1 MVKWAKGGLIM
12 TKKDFNRILY
22 SHLPVLNIEETDLL
36 NTVKIDID
44 GFYAYLMQ
52 SIEYDSFNIL
62 EAYLRWLISR
72 LNSSSISNKKI
83 KTLFE
88 RLSADLEKSFDHTF
102 VKAIAD
108 INPDEIQFK
117 SYITDDNPYKQT
129 VKDYIVA
136 LLKQDQKEA
145 QAIIMALKGK
155 ENIKVIYEQV
165 FQVAL
170 YEIGYMWQIGKVG
183 VASEHYITAFTQ
195 FMMSQFYDELFS
207 SPKDNKY
214 LVAAAVGNEIHEI
227 GIRMIADMFEFNG
240 WHTSYLGSNL
250 PENELINYLTTH
262 PVDVVALSITMPNHL
277 KLLESFT
284 KAIKAHEQLTHVKVI
299 VGGQPF
305 MLDDTLHNKIGA
317 DGYAKSI
324 EEALVLGDD
333 LIAKKS

>member
-1 MVKWAKGGLIM
+1 M
-12 TKKDFNRILY
+12 TKNDFNSILHA
-22 SHLPVLNIEETDLL
+22 HLQLLNITQKETL

-44 GFYAYLMQ
+44 GFYSYLMQ
-52 SIEYDSFNIL
+52 SIEYESFHIL
-62 EAYLRWLISR
+62 KAYLRWLISR
-72 LNSSSISNKKI
+72 LKNVSINEDIIQLFFNKI
-83 KTLFE
+83 
-88 RLSADLEKSFDHTF
+88 SADLEKYNTHDY

-108 INPDEIQFK
+108 IDPNEVQFK
-117 SYITDDNPYKQT
+117 SYITDENPYKQS

-145 QAIIMALKGK
+145 QAIIMTLKGK

-170 YEIGYMWQIGKVG
+170 YEIGYMWQIGKIG

-207 SPKDNKY
+207 TPKDNKY

-250 PENELINYLTTH
+250 PESELVNYLVNH

-277 KLLESFT
+277 KLLESFI
-284 KAIKAHEQLTHVKVI
+284 KAIKSHEQLTHVRVI

-305 MLDDTLHNKIGA
+305 ILDDTLHKKIEA

-333 LIAKKS
+333 LIANKS